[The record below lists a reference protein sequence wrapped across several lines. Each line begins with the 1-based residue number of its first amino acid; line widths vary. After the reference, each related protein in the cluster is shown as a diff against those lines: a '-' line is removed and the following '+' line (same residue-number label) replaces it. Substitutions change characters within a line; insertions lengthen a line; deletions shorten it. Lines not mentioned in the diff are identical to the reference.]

1 MGIPQ
6 ARILE
11 WVACPPPGDLPN
23 PAIGP
28 SSLTLQVDSL
38 PSEPSGKPMNTGVG
52 NLIPSGSSWHRN
64 WTRVSCIADSFF
76 TTWATREAHF
86 IQSSVYM
93 SVPISQFI
101 PPIPFPPWYPYICSL
116 CQYSYSCW
124 SCLCSLPQ
132 SHFPPGLIL
141 PQHDHYGGFSPFAQ
155 ISVLCSM
162 YHCATYYISICLW
175 TCYLSSPKLNSKKY
189 EDVFLF
195 GSLLYLQCPTQ
206 NEPWINIYWINE
218 WMNEHMNV
226 GCRNSFFSM
235 VVISRWRVR
244 RSYALTLL

>member
-6 ARILE
+6 EKILE

-38 PSEPSGKPMNTGVG
+38 PSGKPMNNGVG
-52 NLIPSGSSWHRN
+52 NLIPSGSSWRRN

-124 SCLCSLPQ
+124 SCLCSLPR

-141 PQHDHYGGFSPFAQ
+141 PQHNHYGGFSPLAQ
-155 ISVLCSM
+155 ISVLCSI
-162 YHCATYYISICLW
+162 YHCATYFYLFVNLLSFFSQIKLQKVWGCFSVWFFIISTVPNTEWALDK
-175 TCYLSSPKLNSKKY
+175 YLLNK
-189 EDVFLF
+189 
-195 GSLLYLQCPTQ
+195 
-206 NEPWINIYWINE
+206 
-218 WMNEHMNV
+218 WMNEWTHE
-226 GCRNSFFSM
+226 C
-235 VVISRWRVR
+235 W
-244 RSYALTLL
+244 L